1 MQESQNQELSKNMK
15 SQIALVGIGLAIA
28 AGVAYVELKPTSNN
42 PIAPVVEASAAPAP
56 TKAATELQS
65 PVPKTPP
72 LPIVSKPTIPK
83 PTITG
88 GDDDDEEDDEG
99 DERDGEEDDD

>member
-1 MQESQNQELSKNMK
+1 MK

-88 GDDDDEEDDEG
+88 GDDDEEDDENNED

>member
-1 MQESQNQELSKNMK
+1 MK

-42 PIAPVVEASAAPAP
+42 PIAPVIEASAAP
-56 TKAATELQS
+56 TEAAVEA
-65 PVPKTPP
+65 KTPAP
-72 LPIVSKPTIPK
+72 KRTVVPPISTPSIPK

-88 GDDDDEEDDEG
+88 GEDDDDEEEN
-99 DERDGEEDDD
+99 DERDEDEDDD